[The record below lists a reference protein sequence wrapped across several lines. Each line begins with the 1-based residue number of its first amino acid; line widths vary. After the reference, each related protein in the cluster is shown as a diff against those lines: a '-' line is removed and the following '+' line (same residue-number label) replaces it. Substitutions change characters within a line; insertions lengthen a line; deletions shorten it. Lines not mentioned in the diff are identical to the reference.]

1 MSSADGGELGGDRE
15 RRAARMAA
23 ELTSA
28 MLGVGDRD
36 LDAALGE
43 VTDEDAPAVLAA
55 LVRHLAG
62 LMAAQQLRD
71 FDLAADVEEAPDDD
85 DDAGMA
91 GVPDEALPL
100 DPFQSSEDEV
110 SNMLEEAGALFEA
123 LAEQRTVPDLMRAVG
138 ALDES
143 EALAIVFEQALR
155 QMADRQRPG
164 R

>member
-1 MSSADGGELGGDRE
+1 
-15 RRAARMAA
+15 
-23 ELTSA
+23 
-28 MLGVGDRD
+28 
-36 LDAALGE
+36 
-43 VTDEDAPAVLAA
+43 
-55 LVRHLAG
+55 
-62 LMAAQQLRD
+62 MAAQQLRD